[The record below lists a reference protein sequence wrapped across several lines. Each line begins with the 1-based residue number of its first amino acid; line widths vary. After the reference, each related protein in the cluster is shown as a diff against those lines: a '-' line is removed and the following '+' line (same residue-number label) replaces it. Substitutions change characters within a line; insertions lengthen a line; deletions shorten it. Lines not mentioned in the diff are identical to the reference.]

1 MANMAGL
8 SMEEKKGHI
17 FEHEKK
23 MARQLALMVMDKPE
37 PPFWAS
43 FIPMIFVFYAQK
55 LKQYSQGLDDFVDN
69 YLVSRRH
76 AMEAALAAMV
86 EDSRVDARQLLKKA
100 GDMPPAAKLLYLE
113 WVTLLIDHYQV
124 LLDADGDCHEDLA
137 RDGYKNKRGYISA
150 WTSLNDAERAFNMAL
165 LPDVDGDSEDILNV
179 IQKMNAGIVHLRY
192 QDAEAVFPH
201 ETN

>member
-1 MANMAGL
+1 ESLLAIRSSAL
-8 SMEEKKGHI
+8 SEDGHI
-17 FEHEKK
+17 SFAGQYASELDV
-23 MARQLALMVMDKPE
+23 RQSDVLHAIRHDPTSR
-37 PPFWAS
+37 PR
-43 FIPMIFVFYAQK
+43 
-55 LKQYSQGLDDFVDN
+55 LDDFVDN

-100 GDMPPAAKLLYLE
+100 GDIPPAAKLLYLE

-137 RDGYKNKRGYISA
+137 RNGYKNKRGYISA